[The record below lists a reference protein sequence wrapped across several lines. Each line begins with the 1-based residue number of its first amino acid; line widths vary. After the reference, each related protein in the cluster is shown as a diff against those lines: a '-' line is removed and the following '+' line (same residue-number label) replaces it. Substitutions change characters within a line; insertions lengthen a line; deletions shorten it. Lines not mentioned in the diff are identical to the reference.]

1 MPCGAGTK
9 RIRCVTPLDPANCS
23 DDAFL
28 GGMLQIFQPKKGYRA
43 GIDAVL
49 LAASIPA
56 GAGEIALEAG
66 AGVGVA
72 SLCLATRVSGVTIAA
87 LELQPELVALARDNV
102 ARNDRKQQIELFNGT
117 VLDPPPAIA
126 TRQYDH
132 FFCNPPFHGEEK
144 GTKASDRQK
153 ELSNRG
159 DEANFEDWLSF
170 GTARLRPGGRLTLIH
185 KAERLADIVAALSSK
200 AGAIGIFPL
209 WPRRGMPAK
218 RVIVT
223 AIKGSRSP
231 LKLLSGLVLHE
242 EGREFT
248 HDAEEVLRH
257 GAAISLE

>member
-1 MPCGAGTK
+1 MQGGAGTK
-9 RIRCVTPLDPANCS
+9 GIRCVRPIDAAKCS

-56 GAGEIALEAG
+56 MAGETVLEAG

-72 SLCLATRVSGVTIAA
+72 SLCLAARVSSVTITA
-87 LELQPELVALARDNV
+87 LELQPELVALARENV

-117 VLDPPPAIA
+117 VLNPPPAIA

-132 FFCNPPFHGEEK
+132 FFCNPPFHEEEK
-144 GTKASDRQK
+144 GTKASYRQK

-159 DEANFEDWLSF
+159 DEAKFEDWLSF

-185 KAERLADIVAALSSK
+185 KAERLPDIIATLSLK
-200 AGAIGIFPL
+200 GGAIRIFPL
-209 WPRRGMPAK
+209 WPRRGMAAK

-242 EGREFT
+242 DGRQFT